1 MRNRLCEFLVAPS
14 QKRIGRGIDMMKIF
28 LMPSIFIFIFGLIY
42 YLKYNAEEKKMRIE
56 QEQSAIEII
65 DKMEIK
71 GNRLFVP
78 QVTGRDE
85 KGLKI
90 INKVTLP
97 YAYGSYAIFERGNQ

>member
-42 YLKYNAEEKKMRIE
+42 YLNYNAEEI
-56 QEQSAIEII
+56 
-65 DKMEIK
+65 KMEIK

-85 KGLKI
+85 NGLKI